1 MSDKKLYT
9 TVRIPVSL
17 HERIKERAREE
28 QRTVTVIAE
37 RALAAYFTEPS
48 ESRSLVRVSECPIP
62 EPLPAVI
69 EQRAS
74 AVALEARRMV
84 QGNVPRHLLSNS
96 RVRAG
101 LEEQVRQMMK
111 DECDPRGIV
120 LALQEWANRPDAYPG
135 HLPHIYT
142 ELLKARTARPKS
154 TVTDKVAG
162 WLELGEQ
169 MTGEG
174 R

>member
-1 MSDKKLYT
+1 MAQTYVM
-9 TVRIPVSL
+9 VRLPAEL
-17 HERIKERAREE
+17 HARIKAIADADERTISWVIRNALDSWETP
-28 QRTVTVIAE
+28 TVVSDAKE
-37 RALAAYFTEPS
+37 
-48 ESRSLVRVSECPIP
+48 LVRVSECPT
-62 EPLPAVI
+62 AA
-69 EQRAS
+69 Q
-74 AVALEARRMV
+74 VALVEARRMV
-84 QGNVPRHLLSNS
+84 LGNVPRHLLSNT

-101 LEEQVRQMMK
+101 LEEQVQQMMA
-111 DECDPRGIV
+111 DGCDPRGII
-120 LALQEWANRPDAYPG
+120 LSLQEWANRPDAYPG

-142 ELLKARTARPKS
+142 ELLKARSARPRS

>member
-1 MSDKKLYT
+1 MPDNRLYT
-9 TVRIPVSL
+9 TVRIPVAL

-37 RALAAYFTEPS
+37 RALAAYFAEPS
-48 ESRSLVRVSECPIP
+48 ESKEVVRVSECPTAQVVP
-62 EPLPAVI
+62 TSVG
-69 EQRAS
+69 
-74 AVALEARRMV
+74 ARGIV
-84 QGNVPRHLLSNS
+84 LDNVPRHLLSNS

-101 LEEQVRQMMK
+101 LEEQVQQMMK

-142 ELLKARTARPKS
+142 ELLKARSARPRS